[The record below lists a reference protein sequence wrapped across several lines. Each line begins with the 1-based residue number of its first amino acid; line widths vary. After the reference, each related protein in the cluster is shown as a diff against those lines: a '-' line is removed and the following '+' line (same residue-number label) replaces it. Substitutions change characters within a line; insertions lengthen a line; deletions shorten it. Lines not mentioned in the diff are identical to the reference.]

1 MITGVDIGNLKKTL
15 AKNPKSL
22 LFAQYAEV
30 LRQASV
36 DNKQKLDE
44 ALLVVNKGM
53 EFNPDFLPGKLARGR
68 ILLEKGDL
76 PGARI
81 DFETVAKRDPF
92 CFSALKLLLETAEKQ
107 GQPLQ
112 TEIYANILNTFELRA
127 EAKGSAAGTEKVA
140 DLVPFTRTP
149 KAKPSAAGTAS
160 LSAALDNLLEE
171 DEKEETEMETLIF
184 KTVDNI
190 IVSNKPPQPPQPPP
204 LPLPEATSIF
214 DKEPV
219 AAAPQPPKAPNVDDL
234 VKEQLADKPVGNI
247 PDLTGDINSLLAT
260 SASSAPSAPPEP
272 KAPNVDDLVKEQL
285 ADKPVGNIP
294 DLTGDIDSLLAT
306 SASSAP
312 SAPEPKAPDIDDLV
326 KEQLADKPVGNIPD
340 LTGDIDS
347 LLATSASSA
356 PSAPEPKAPD
366 IDDLVKEQL
375 ADKPVGNIPDLTGDI
390 DSLLATSAS
399 SAPSAPPEPK
409 APDIDDLVKEQLAD
423 KPVGNIPDL
432 TGAIDSLLST
442 SAPSASPA
450 PEPKAPDIDHI
461 VKEQLSDR
469 VDNLPDLTGAIDSL
483 LATSAPSASSAPPEP
498 KAPNVDDLVKEQLA
512 DKPVGNIPD
521 LTGAIDSLLA
531 TAPKPE
537 PEPELR
543 PYVPKKAAPPKI
555 DDIVKE
561 QLSDRVDNLPD
572 LTGAMDS
579 LLANAD
585 ILTQKP
591 TQTLAQLYMDQGL
604 PQKAAAVY
612 KELLAQ
618 EPGNEELKKK
628 LALAE
633 NAT

>member
-190 IVSNKPPQPPQPPP
+190 IVSNTPPPQPQPQPQPQPPPQPPP

-356 PSAPEPKAPD
+356 PSAP
-366 IDDLVKEQL
+366 
-375 ADKPVGNIPDLTGDI
+375 
-390 DSLLATSAS
+390 
-399 SAPSAPPEPK
+399 PEPK

-469 VDNLPDLTGAIDSL
+469 VHNLPDLTGAIDSL